1 MSVYEC
7 KQQKSLLGVALDLLN
22 DGCPDETRMQ
32 LCGMENM
39 DEAGEDPCYTCWV
52 NFLFYVANGREKD
65 HYRSDRLREI

>member
-7 KQQKSLLGVALDLLN
+7 KQQKSFLGVALDLLN

-39 DEAGEDPCYTCWV
+39 DEAGRIHATPV
-52 NFLFYVANGREKD
+52 GSISF
-65 HYRSDRLREI
+65 SM